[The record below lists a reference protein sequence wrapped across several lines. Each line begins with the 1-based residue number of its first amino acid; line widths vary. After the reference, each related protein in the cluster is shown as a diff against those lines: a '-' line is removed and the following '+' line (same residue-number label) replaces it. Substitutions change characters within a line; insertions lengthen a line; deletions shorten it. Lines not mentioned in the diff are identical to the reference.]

1 MMTRIEELN
10 NYIEGA
16 KNDLKYME
24 KAVKLLNENYG
35 LICIMS
41 DAEEIKR
48 SMEIVKQTILDY
60 RAEIRR
66 ERQIIK
72 LESKIQALKEK

>member
-1 MMTRIEELN
+1 MTRIEELN

-16 KNDLKYME
+16 KNDLRYME
-24 KAVKLLNENYG
+24 KALKLLNENYG

-41 DAEEIKR
+41 DADEIRR

-60 RAEIRR
+60 KSEIKK